1 MVGVKGPLPSTSQA
15 ALHGQSEFIK
25 RRNGHLDHDKL
36 HVGIGTEKNVQ
47 TSVNEAWGWPDSIH
61 HATLGFNPGK
71 VWKGENQ

>member
-25 RRNGHLDHDKL
+25 RNGHIDHDKL

-47 TSVNEAWGWPDSIH
+47 TSVNEAWGWPDSNH